1 MYMNQVYESIKKGL
15 EEAIAFAEGKQNGTK
30 AHHVRTVE
38 VKKLRV
44 KIGVTQN
51 AFAIAFGISFTTL
64 QRWEKG
70 EQSPRGPALILL
82 NLLQKEPRTFCKA
95 LSIEP

>member
-1 MYMNQVYESIKKGL
+1 MNEVYESIKKGL
-15 EEAIAFAEGKQNGTK
+15 EEAIAFSEGKKNGMK
-30 AHHVRTVE
+30 IHRVRTVD

-51 AFAIAFGISFTTL
+51 AFATAFGISLTTL

-70 EQSPRGPALILL
+70 ERSPRGPALILL
-82 NLLQKEPRTFCKA
+82 NLLQKEPRTFRKA
-95 LSIEP
+95 LSIES